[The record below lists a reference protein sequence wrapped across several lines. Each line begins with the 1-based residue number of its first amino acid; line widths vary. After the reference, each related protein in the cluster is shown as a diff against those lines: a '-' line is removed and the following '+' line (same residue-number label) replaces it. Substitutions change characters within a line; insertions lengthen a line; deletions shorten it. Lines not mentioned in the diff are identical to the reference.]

1 MYGHWQDAR
10 YVYIAMDFIQV
21 RVTSHG
27 LGYFP
32 WSWLLPMVLVLV
44 TSHGLGLGYFPWSW
58 LLPMTRTESVTDV
71 PLYVSIHS
79 IVAVNSGAAGG

>member
-27 LGYFP
+27 LGLGYFP
-32 WSWLLPMVLVLV
+32 WSWSWLLPMVLV
-44 TSHGLGLGYFPWSW
+44 TSHDTNRIS
-58 LLPMTRTESVTDV
+58 D
-71 PLYVSIHS
+71 
-79 IVAVNSGAAGG
+79 

>member
-32 WSWLLPMVLVLV
+32 WSWSWLLPMVLVLV
-44 TSHGLGLGYFPWSW
+44 TSHGLGCFP
-58 LLPMTRTESVTDV
+58 
-71 PLYVSIHS
+71 
-79 IVAVNSGAAGG
+79 

>member
-21 RVTSHG
+21 R
-27 LGYFP
+27 
-32 WSWLLPMVLVLV
+32 V